1 MMEEMLQPYR
11 GFCSILLNIF
21 LSGLKIAPILF
32 ILSCGGLP
40 SKLKTYKQSNI
51 NYWEN
56 QISFFGKTFES
67 QNKTIKLP
75 IAFSKYLNNLTKKIR
90 IKSKLDL
97 SREIQVKVLKS
108 QNPFWYSLPTGEI
121 IFSSDFIKKY
131 VFSESFLAS
140 VISFELVRINT
151 LAYEKN
157 KLYPKGYIDQKEF
170 LKLFYLDSKRRITIH
185 KWAMINIHRSNFD
198 IHEYLNWIQTIS
210 RHLDKFSTM
219 GFNLTELSL
228 EERDIKR
235 FLTANDEISLFKI
248 EDTKKSSTI
257 FYDFKN
263 FISGK

>member
-11 GFCSILLNIF
+11 GFCSTTLNIF
-21 LSGLKIAPILF
+21 LSGLQMAPILF
-32 ILSCGGLP
+32 LLSCAGI
-40 SKLKTYKQSNI
+40 SSQLKDYDRSNI

-67 QNKTIKLP
+67 ENKVIKLP
-75 IAFSKYLNNLTKKIR
+75 VSFNQYLNDLTKKIR

-97 SREIQVKVLKS
+97 SREIQIKVIKNA
-108 QNPFWYSLPTGEI
+108 NPFWYSLPTGEI
-121 IFSSDFIKKY
+121 VFSSNFVKQY

-157 KLYPKGYIDQKEF
+157 KLYPKGYINQKEF
-170 LKLFYLDSKRRITIH
+170 LKLFHLDSKRRTTIH

-210 RHLDKFSTM
+210 RHIDEFSSM

-235 FLTANDEISLFKI
+235 FLTANDEISLFRI
-248 EDTKKSSTI
+248 EDTKKSSAI

-263 FISGK
+263 FVSGK